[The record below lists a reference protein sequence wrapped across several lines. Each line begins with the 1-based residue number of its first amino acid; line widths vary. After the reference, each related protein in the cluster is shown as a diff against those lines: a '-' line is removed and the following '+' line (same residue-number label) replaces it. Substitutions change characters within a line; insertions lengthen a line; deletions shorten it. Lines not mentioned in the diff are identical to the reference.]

1 MSVLERVVVLQMSV
15 FMTETK
21 RWWGLKHLQIGEWIK
36 YLDTSLSLVY
46 TQKSEIMLLGKVK
59 YTNSIQPFQTCG
71 LIYWK

>member
-15 FMTETK
+15 FTTDTK
-21 RWWGLKHLQIGEWIK
+21 RCWELKHLQIGEWIK

-46 TQKSEIMLLGKVK
+46 TQESEMMLLGKVK
-59 YTNSIQPFQTCG
+59 YTNSTQPFQTCD